1 MAASMKS
8 LGIDQWSR
16 EEQWQ
21 LFSELFD
28 TLYTDPKEFLA
39 PDQYDE
45 LKACLEDQRLNP
57 NEGQPWREVIAELE
71 AEE

>member
-28 TLYTDPKEFLA
+28 TLYTDPTEFLTPA
-39 PDQYDE
+39 QQDE
-45 LKACLEDQRLNP
+45 LKECLEDHRRNP
-57 NEGQPWREVIAELE
+57 NEGQPWREVMAELE
-71 AEE
+71 AEG